1 MNKNIII
8 IGAGPNL
15 SLGVAEKFA
24 ENNFSIGLI
33 SRNEEK
39 LKTQAA
45 DFKAKGINAEY
56 AVADAYNASQIE
68 NALNELAAK
77 LGNVD
82 VLLYNAAAMK
92 YKNIMDETT
101 EDLVEDF
108 KISVAN
114 AFHSVKT
121 LHQKLKETKGAVL
134 FTGGGIA
141 LYPNPQVGSLS
152 LGKAGLRNLAF
163 QLNEVLKPDGI
174 YVGTLTVNNAIQPD
188 SETHSPKILADKFYE
203 MYLNRTDVEIQY

>member
-8 IGAGPNL
+8 VGAGPNL
-15 SLGVAEKFA
+15 SLGIAEKFA
-24 ENNFSIGLI
+24 ENNFTIGLI

-39 LKTQAA
+39 LKVQVA
-45 DFKAKGINAEY
+45 DFNAKGIKAEY
-56 AVADAYNASQIE
+56 AVADAHNSSQLE
-68 NALNELAAK
+68 NALTK
-77 LGNVD
+77 LVAQLGSVD

-92 YKNIMDETT
+92 YKSIMDEKA

-108 KISVAN
+108 KLTVAN

-134 FTGGGIA
+134 FTGGGLA

-152 LGKAGLRNLAF
+152 LGKASLRNLAY
-163 QLNEVLKPDGI
+163 QLNEVLKKDNI
-174 YVGTLTVNNAIQPD
+174 YLGTLTVNNSIQPE
-188 SETHSPKILADKFYE
+188 SETHSPKVLADKFFD
-203 MYLNRTDVEIQY
+203 MYVNRAEVEIQH

>member
-1 MNKNIII
+1 MSKNIII
-8 IGAGPNL
+8 VGAGPNL
-15 SLGVAEKFA
+15 SLGIAEKFA

-39 LKTQAA
+39 LKAQVA
-45 DFKAKGINAEY
+45 DFQAKGIKAEY
-56 AVADAYNASQIE
+56 AVADAHNSSQLE
-68 NALNELAAK
+68 NALTK
-77 LGNVD
+77 LVAQLGSVD

-92 YKNIMDETT
+92 YKNILDETT

-121 LHQKLKETKGAVL
+121 LHAQLKEAKGAVL
-134 FTGGGIA
+134 FTGGGLA

-188 SETHSPKILADKFYE
+188 SETDSPKILADKFYE